1 MKTRLPVPLHLRR
14 LLTGGCHRHKPWC
27 LALRRTVTTTSTQD
41 GGIEQ
46 EDVLSQYYRLLGQGT
61 LKPDENQLKVAQ
73 LLRELQSNISQYA
86 PRSQSLFEKWFSGN
100 KPVVKPAGVYIYG
113 AVGRGKTMLMDMFYE
128 SATPESKQRVHFHSF
143 MLDVHNRIH
152 AWKQQSAQAGLG
164 RKSPQYDPI
173 PPVAEALC
181 AQAWLLCLD
190 EFQVTDIGDAMIL
203 KRLFSHLFNLGAVV
217 VATSNR
223 KPDDLY
229 KNGLQRSSFLPFID
243 VLKKNCIPVAL
254 DSGIDYRIQK
264 GAAKTSFYL
273 IKSECDADAELNRMF
288 KVLASQENDV
298 IRPRI
303 LTIKGR
309 NVEFAKACGRVL
321 DSSFSELCDR
331 AVGAVDY
338 LALSQVF
345 HTILVRDVPQLSL
358 REKTQARR
366 FITLVDTLYDHR
378 VRLVMSAQVPPN
390 QLFSTVQ
397 GPNTLTDE
405 NRHLMDDLQLTDQSA
420 SIFSG
425 EEEMFA
431 FDRTVS
437 RLSEMQTENYWN
449 QASKHVY

>member
-1 MKTRLPVPLHLRR
+1 M
-14 LLTGGCHRHKPWC
+14 
-27 LALRRTVTTTSTQD
+27 
-41 GGIEQ
+41 
-46 EDVLSQYYRLLGQGT
+46 
-61 LKPDENQLKVAQ
+61 
-73 LLRELQSNISQYA
+73 
-86 PRSQSLFEKWFSGN
+86 
-100 KPVVKPAGVYIYG
+100 
-113 AVGRGKTMLMDMFYE
+113 
-128 SATPESKQRVHFHSF
+128 
-143 MLDVHNRIH
+143 
-152 AWKQQSAQAGLG
+152 
-164 RKSPQYDPI
+164 
-173 PPVAEALC
+173 AEALC
-181 AQAWLLCLD
+181 GQAWLLCLD

-437 RLSEMQTENYWN
+437 RLSEMQTESYWN

>member
-1 MKTRLPVPLHLRR
+1 MKGRLVVPLHLKR
-14 LLTGGCHRHKPWC
+14 LVSCDWHHHRKPWC
-27 LALRRTVTTTSTQD
+27 RTLRRSTATSARSD
-41 GGIEQ
+41 GGDQ
-46 EDVLSQYYRLLGQGT
+46 DVLSQYYRLLGQGT
-61 LKPDENQLKVAQ
+61 LLPDENQLKVAQ
-73 LLRELQSNISQYA
+73 LLRDLQTNISHYA

-100 KPVVKPAGVYIYG
+100 KPLVKPAGVYIYG

-128 SATPESKQRVHFHSF
+128 SAAPESKQRVHFHSF

-152 AWKQQSAQAGLG
+152 TWKQQSAQTGLG

-181 AQAWLLCLD
+181 ARAWLLCLD

-243 VLKKNCIPVAL
+243 VLKKNCVPVAL
-254 DSGIDYRIQK
+254 DSGIDYRIK
-264 GAAKTSFYL
+264 GGAKTTFYL
-273 IKSECDADAELNRMF
+273 IKSECDADTELNRMF

-298 IRPRI
+298 IRPRV

-338 LALSQVF
+338 LALSQAF

-378 VRLVMSAQVPPN
+378 VRLVLSAQVPPD

-397 GPNTLTDE
+397 GGSTLTDE
-405 NRHLMDDLQLTDQSA
+405 NRNLMDDLQLTDQSA

-437 RLSEMQTENYWN
+437 RLSEMQTESYWN